1 MTVSKTKA
9 QLIKASLN
17 VGKQTQINKTEL
29 DNMLS
34 SAVKHNPMLGV
45 CNIDMLILS
54 TLENMQK
61 FPANTDMTAPGNV
74 HLVNSLKE
82 YVDYLMGY
90 INQCILAYAANP
102 EHGFQKDMYGYW
114 DNVTK
119 YSKPE
124 MQNRFRYAHCI
135 PELISQWKAD
145 HKTNPEKLEE
155 GELISPVEAAEL
167 VASDE
172 MVLEA
177 TLNDGSKIIIDR
189 PNNRVGA
196 MGNDGKMIWVKS
208 KINLIKEKLV
218 ALKNWIAHW
227 GGKIL
232 NWIKEFY
239 KEAKEWFFGDEEESG
254 EAPVVKPAEK
264 QAVIVTNTKQ

>member
-1 MTVSKTKA
+1 MTTSRTKA
-9 QLIKASLN
+9 QLVKASLN
-17 VGKQTQINKTEL
+17 IGKQTQINKTEL

-34 SAVKHNPMLGV
+34 SAIRFNAMLGV

-61 FPANTDMTAPGNV
+61 LPPNANLKAPGNAHYV
-74 HLVNSLKE
+74 ESLKE
-82 YVDYLMGY
+82 YVYYLMGY
-90 INQCILAYAANP
+90 INQCILAYAANQ
-102 EHGFQKDMYGYW
+102 EHGFQKDVYGYW
-114 DNVTK
+114 DNETK
-119 YSKPE
+119 YSRTEIK
-124 MQNRFRYAHCI
+124 NKFRYAHYI
-135 PELISQWKAD
+135 PELISQWKEENRV
-145 HKTNPEKLEE
+145 NPEKLAE

-172 MVLEA
+172 EVLEA
-177 TLNDGSKIIIDR
+177 TLNDGSTIIIDR

-232 NWIKEFY
+232 NWIKEY
-239 KEAKEWFFGDEEESG
+239 YGKAKEWFFGDDEEE
-254 EAPVVKPAEK
+254 PVKVEKKESAE
-264 QAVIVTNTKQ
+264 QAVVATNTKQ

>member
-1 MTVSKTKA
+1 MTVRTKA
-9 QLIKASLN
+9 QLVKASLN
-17 VGKQTQINKTEL
+17 IGKQTQINKVEL
-29 DNMLS
+29 NNMLS
-34 SAVKHNPMLGV
+34 SAIQFNAMLGV

-61 FPANTDMTAPGNV
+61 LPANVDLKAPGNAHHV
-74 HLVNSLKE
+74 DSLKE
-82 YVDYLMGY
+82 YVYYLMGY
-90 INQCILAYAANP
+90 INQCILAYAANQ
-102 EHGFQKDMYGYW
+102 EHGFQKDAYGFW
-114 DNVTK
+114 DNETK
-119 YSKPE
+119 YSRTEIK
-124 MQNRFRYAHCI
+124 NKFRYAHYV
-135 PELISQWKAD
+135 PELISQWKEENRV
-145 HKTNPEKLEE
+145 NPEKLAE
-155 GELISPVEAAEL
+155 GELISPLEAAEL

-172 MVLEA
+172 EVLEA
-177 TLNDGSKIIIDR
+177 TLNDGSTIIIDR

-239 KEAKEWFFGDEEESG
+239 GKAKEWFFGEDEESE
-254 EAPVVKPAEK
+254 EIIIVEPTEEQTVV
-264 QAVIVTNTKQ
+264 VTNIKQ